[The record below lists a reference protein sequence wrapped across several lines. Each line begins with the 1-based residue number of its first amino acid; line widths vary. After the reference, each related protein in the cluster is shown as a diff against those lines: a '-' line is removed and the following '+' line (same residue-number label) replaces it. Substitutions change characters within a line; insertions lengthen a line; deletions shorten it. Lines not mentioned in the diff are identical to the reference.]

1 MRFDL
6 DTYKEILDTITRNK
20 SRSLLTGFGVFWGVF
35 MLIALMGGGQG
46 LKEILQNNFAGFAT
60 NTAVIWSQNTTKPY
74 KGFDKGRQWNMEVRD
89 MERLRQQMPELDVIT
104 PLLFGGR
111 KTVVFGDKK
120 FSGSTQGVNADYA
133 EVSAPKLFYGRYINE
148 MDVKQQRKVC
158 VIGEQIYKNLF
169 PGGGDPC
176 GKSLRVDSTYYTVV
190 GVDYRSGNGV
200 NFGDKK
206 FSGSTQGVNADYAE
220 VSAPKLFYGRYI
232 NEMDV
237 KQQRKVCVIGEQ
249 IYKNLFPGGGDPCGK
264 SLRVDS
270 TYYTVVGVDYRSGNG
285 VNFGGR
291 ADETITLPQSVLRTA
306 YNRGNA
312 VDIIA
317 VTGHQGVVMSSI
329 TDRMRSIIARAH
341 SVDPTDE
348 KGVMVFNTEVL
359 FQMLDNLFK
368 GVNFLIW
375 LVGIGTLLAGAIGVS
390 NIMMVTVRER
400 TTEIGI
406 RRAIGATP
414 KMILSQIISESVIL
428 TLVAG
433 MTGILFGVAILQMLE
448 VANTKDG
455 ILTAHFQVNFWTAIF
470 SAILVCI
477 LGGLAGLAPAW
488 RAMSIKPVDA
498 MRDE

>member
-35 MLIALMGGGQG
+35 MLIVLMGGGHG
-46 LKEILQNNFAGFAT
+46 LKELLQANFSGFAT
-60 NTAVIWSQNTTKPY
+60 NTAVIWAQNTTKPY
-74 KGFDKGRQWNMEVRD
+74 KGFNKGRSWQMEEKD
-89 MERLRQQMPELDVIT
+89 LERLRQRMPELDVIT

-111 KTVVFGDKK
+111 KNVVFADKS
-120 FSGSTQGVNADYA
+120 FSGSTQGVNSDYA
-133 EVSAPKLFYGRYINE
+133 KVSVPKMFYGRYIND
-148 MDVKQQRKVC
+148 MDVRQQRKVC
-158 VIGEQIYKNLF
+158 VIGKQIYKNLF

-176 GKSLRVDSTYYTVV
+176 GKTVRVDSTYYTVV

-200 NFGDKK
+200 N
-206 FSGSTQGVNADYAE
+206 
-220 VSAPKLFYGRYI
+220 L
-232 NEMDV
+232 
-237 KQQRKVCVIGEQ
+237 
-249 IYKNLFPGGGDPCGK
+249 GGQ
-264 SLRVDS
+264 
-270 TYYTVVGVDYRSGNG
+270 
-285 VNFGGR
+285 
-291 ADETITLPQSVLRTA
+291 ADETITLPLSVLRTA
-306 YNRGNA
+306 YNRGTA

-317 VTGHQGVVMSSI
+317 VTGNKGVVMSKLSQ
-329 TDRMRSIIARAH
+329 RMRETIARAH
-341 SVDPTDE
+341 SIDPTDE
-348 KGVMVFNTEVL
+348 KGLMVFNTEVL
-359 FQMLDNLFK
+359 FQMLDNLFN

-390 NIMMVTVRER
+390 NIMMVTVKER

-414 KMILSQIISESVIL
+414 RMILSQIISESIIL

-433 MTGILFGVAILQMLE
+433 MSGIIFGVAILQLIE
-448 VANTKDG
+448 LANTTDG
-455 ILTAHFQVNFWTAIF
+455 ILAAHFQVNFWTAIF
-470 SAILVCI
+470 SALLISL

>member
-60 NTAVIWSQNTTKPY
+60 NTAIVWAQNTTKPY
-74 KGFDKGRQWNMEVRD
+74 KGFNKGRQWNMELSD
-89 MERLRQQMPELDVIT
+89 MERLRQRIPELDVIT
-104 PLLFGGR
+104 PLLFSGR
-111 KTVVFGDKK
+111 KTLVYGDKT
-120 FSGSTQGVNADYA
+120 FNGSTQGVDPDYA
-133 EVSAPKLFYGRYINE
+133 KVSAPKIFYGRYINE
-148 MDVKQQRKVC
+148 MDVRQQRKVC
-158 VIGEQIYKNLF
+158 VIGKQIY
-169 PGGGDPC
+169 
-176 GKSLRVDSTYYTVV
+176 
-190 GVDYRSGNGV
+190 
-200 NFGDKK
+200 
-206 FSGSTQGVNADYAE
+206 Q
-220 VSAPKLFYGRYI
+220 
-232 NEMDV
+232 
-237 KQQRKVCVIGEQ
+237 
-249 IYKNLFPGGGDPCGK
+249 NLFPGGGDPCGK

-317 VTGHQGVVMSSI
+317 VTGKPGVVMSTLAKPI
-329 TDRMRSIIARAH
+329 RETIARRH

-348 KGVMVFNTEVL
+348 KGLMVFNTEVL

-375 LVGIGTLLAGAIGVS
+375 MVGIGTLLAGAIGVS
-390 NIMMVTVRER
+390 NIMMVTVKER

-414 KMILSQIISESVIL
+414 KMILSQIISESIIL

-433 MTGILFGVAILQMLE
+433 MSGIIFGVAILQMLE
-448 VANTKDG
+448 MANTTDG
-455 ILTAHFQVNFWTAIF
+455 IVSAHFQVNFWTAIF
-470 SAILVCI
+470 SAILICI